1 MDRKGQPNNKPAVDR
16 KNSMTSYAES
26 YIRIQ
31 FIAAKGVKRKDRKA
45 YYEKIPEPERK
56 RFLATYPTWEKD
68 VFADETNARLA
79 AYAKAFIKK
88 VPKDERAE
96 FYKSLGKTLKE
107 DFLKDYPDWKDD
119 I

>member
-1 MDRKGQPNNKPAVDR
+1 MFALVSCSSMKEAGQVLRNEKVKTNDEFLVKKKQPLILPPN
-16 KNSMTSYAES
+16 
-26 YIRIQ
+26 
-31 FIAAKGVKRKDRKA
+31 
-45 YYEKIPEPERK
+45 YEKIPEPERK
-56 RFLATYPTWEKD
+56 RFLATYPTWKKD

-88 VPKDERAE
+88 VPKDERAK

-107 DFLKDYPDWKDD
+107 DFLKDYPDWKHD